1 MERLYSAGTRPST
14 GKGKPSKLWRL
25 STPSQSVPAVAT
37 PTPAVAPAPVVT
49 TPPAPAPVIVPTE
62 AIVVPAN
69 EPPPVVVPTPVI
81 EPPPIVT
88 PVAEPPVAVETPVV
102 ATAPVET
109 PVTVEVLRIEAPAAN
124 PMPEVKIDPVAE
136 AKQIVET
143 ARTLTEVCPICGKPL
158 LANEDGTGVIVWC
171 GQSREICP
179 SAEAPFGHAKTEKE
193 AYEKLMDRW
202 TRKSRVVSVGS
213 ERIAD

>member
-1 MERLYSAGTRPST
+1 MIETLKFPSGDFTHSELATFNGKTNQQVWTRYQVAIKDGTIVSAGTRPST
-14 GKGKPSKLWRL
+14 CKGKPSKLWRL

-62 AIVVPAN
+62 AIVVPVN

-81 EPPPIVT
+81 ESPPIVT

-136 AKQIVET
+136 ASKSL
-143 ARTLTEVCPICGKPL
+143 RL
-158 LANEDGTGVIVWC
+158 LALLRK
-171 GQSREICP
+171 S
-179 SAEAPFGHAKTEKE
+179 APFVENHC
-193 AYEKLMDRW
+193 
-202 TRKSRVVSVGS
+202 
-213 ERIAD
+213 